1 MSDYEIK
8 YKLESLQRNV
18 DQTNHKMS
26 EIESNQMDSKF
37 NFNLLIGCL
46 FLIFW
51 FLLLERLTEHK
62 SNKKCEAEK
71 ISVKTS

>member
-18 DQTNHKMS
+18 DQTNNKVH

-37 NFNLLIGCL
+37 NFNLLFRFL

-51 FLLLERLTEHK
+51 SLLIERITEHK
-62 SNKKCEAEK
+62 SDKKCEAEK
-71 ISVKTS
+71 TSVKTS